1 MENNP
6 THTLINGKFSPE
18 DAESVLTALFNYK
31 IDYHQRDDFSKHIR
45 FNHDIEH
52 SKKRVQELTETKEII
67 KQLIADSKSNN
78 LNLVIKGEITIQFE
92 KQ

>member
-1 MENNP
+1 MENN
-6 THTLINGKFSPE
+6 TAYKLIDGKFSPE